1 MTAAPPLPPHLP
13 QTPVA
18 DVLAEL
24 TAILAGFVHVE
35 AHTVDAGQTFTA
47 LGMDS
52 LLNAQF
58 LAMVNA
64 RYAISVPA
72 DALYRYPTPQDLAA
86 HVAERLGAAPELHA
100 PEPVAQPVTQAVP
113 RPVAPPVA
121 PPVPDAVSGAGVPET
136 LRGQLARIL
145 GCAPGDIDATAPFT
159 VLGLDSILAAQFVE
173 GINRTWGL
181 AEQSA
186 LFYEYPDLAS
196 LTAHI
201 QERAATGGGEPALP
215 AGTSAPF
222 AAPRTTAEIEALLD
236 AVRDDLIGI
245 DQAAGLLDTRTA

>member
-1 MTAAPPLPPHLP
+1 MTAAPSLPVHLP

-24 TAILAGFVHVE
+24 TAILAGFAHVE
-35 AHTVDAGQTFTA
+35 ADTVDAGQTFAA

-72 DALYRYPTPQDLAA
+72 DALYRYPTPKDLAA

-100 PEPVAQPVTQAVP
+100 PEPAARAAA
-113 RPVAPPVA
+113 RPVPHAAP
-121 PPVPDAVSGAGVPET
+121 GAGVPET
-136 LRGQLARIL
+136 LRGQLARTL

-186 LFYEYPDLAS
+186 LFYGYPDLAS
-196 LTAHI
+196 VTAYV
-201 QERAATGGGEPALP
+201 QRRVATGGGEPALP
-215 AGTSAPF
+215 EPALPAEAPAPF

-236 AVRDDLIGI
+236 AVRDDLIGV

>member
-1 MTAAPPLPPHLP
+1 MTAAPQLPPYLP

-86 HVAERLGAAPELHA
+86 HVAERLGAAPEPHA
-100 PEPVAQPVTQAVP
+100 PEPAAQPVTQAVA
-113 RPVAPPVA
+113 RPLPE
-121 PPVPDAVSGAGVPET
+121 AVSGAGVPET

-201 QERAATGGGEPALP
+201 QERAAAGGGEPALP
-215 AGTSAPF
+215 AGAPAPL

>member
-1 MTAAPPLPPHLP
+1 MTAAPHLLRHLP

-35 AHTVDAGQTFTA
+35 AHSVDAGQTFTA

-64 RYAISVPA
+64 RYATSVPA
-72 DALYRYPTPQDLAA
+72 DALYRYPTPQALAA
-86 HVAERLGAAPELHA
+86 HVAGRLGADAAPA
-100 PEPVAQPVTQAVP
+100 PAPAPVPAAQPVRTGAPGGDVP
-113 RPVAPPVA
+113 R
-121 PPVPDAVSGAGVPET
+121 T
-136 LRGQLARIL
+136 LREQLAGIL
-145 GCAPGDIDATAPFT
+145 GCAPGDINATAPFT

-181 AEQSA
+181 GERSA
-186 LFYEYPDLAS
+186 LFYEHPDLAS
-196 LTAHI
+196 VTAYVGERVAPGGSGPSPAEAGTPLTAP
-201 QERAATGGGEPALP
+201 QSAAEL
-215 AGTSAPF
+215 
-222 AAPRTTAEIEALLD
+222 EALLD

-245 DQAAGLLDTRTA
+245 DQAARLLDTRTV